1 MYYSAPNDVMSQWK
15 KLTESFQK
23 EWKKIHNE
31 HPSGTSADEA
41 EKYGTDPKYKFY
53 FQLTFLKPFK
63 KQRKYVVT

>member
-1 MYYSAPNDVMSQWK
+1 MSQWK

-41 EKYGTDPKYKFY
+41 EKLPSHLNK
-53 FQLTFLKPFK
+53 LKE
-63 KQRKYVVT
+63 RML